1 MRLFRHRRGRIIMAT
16 MASADGGQGAATD
29 ETRYVLR
36 AENISKR
43 FGAVVALDGAS
54 LDIPA
59 GKVTALVGDNGAG
72 KSTLV
77 KTLSGVVRPDGGTIR
92 VGGQIVQI
100 SDPRV
105 ARGLGIHTVFQDL
118 ALVGSLDIVENVFL
132 GSELYKTVAG
142 VRTPLLDRQRMT
154 DATTRALAD
163 LRVTTISD
171 LTLPVESLSGGQRQ
185 TVAIASAVRQEARL
199 LILDEP
205 TAALGVKQAGEVLRT
220 VERLRESGA
229 AVLLISHNLREVFAV
244 SDFIAVMFLGQVIG
258 VFEAAKVTEE
268 KIVATI
274 VGVERRR
281 PEAV

>member
-1 MRLFRHRRGRIIMAT
+1 MAT

-229 AVLLISHNLREVFAV
+229 AVLLISHNLREVFA
-244 SDFIAVMFLGQVIG
+244 SQ
-258 VFEAAKVTEE
+258 TSS
-268 KIVATI
+268 
-274 VGVERRR
+274 R
-281 PEAV
+281 

>member
-1 MRLFRHRRGRIIMAT
+1 MAT
-16 MASADGGQGAATD
+16 IAYTDGGPRGTTD
-29 ETRYVLR
+29 ATRYVLR

-77 KTLSGVVRPDGGTIR
+77 KTLSGVLRPDGGSIR
-92 VGGQIVQI
+92 VDGQPVQI

-132 GSELYKTVAG
+132 GAELYKTVAG
-142 VRTPLLDRQRMT
+142 VRTPWLDRQRMT
-154 DATTRALAD
+154 DATAKALAD

-171 LTLPVESLSGGQRQ
+171 LSLPVESLSGGQRQ

-258 VFEAAKVTEE
+258 VFEAANVTEE
-268 KIVATI
+268 KVVATI

>member
-1 MRLFRHRRGRIIMAT
+1 MAT
-16 MASADGGQGAATD
+16 MASAHGGEGAATN
-29 ETRYVLR
+29 EIRYVLR

-92 VGGQIVQI
+92 VGDRIVQI
-100 SDPRV
+100 TDPRV

-132 GSELYKTVAG
+132 GSELYRTVAG
-142 VRTPLLDRQRMT
+142 LRTPLLDRQSMT
-154 DATTRALAD
+154 DATARALAD

-171 LTLPVESLSGGQRQ
+171 LALPVESLSGGQRQ

-281 PEAV
+281 PEAI

>member
-1 MRLFRHRRGRIIMAT
+1 MAT
-16 MASADGGQGAATD
+16 MATANDDESALGGAS
-29 ETRYVLR
+29 RYVLR
-36 AENISKR
+36 AKNISKR
-43 FGAVVALDGAS
+43 YGAVVALDDAT

-59 GKVTALVGDNGAG
+59 NKVTALVGDNGAG
-72 KSTLV
+72 KSTFV
-77 KTLSGVVRPDGGTIR
+77 KILSGVVRPDGGTIR
-92 VGGQIVQI
+92 VGGEAVQI

-132 GSELYKTVAG
+132 GSELYRNVAG
-142 VRTPLLDRQRMT
+142 VRTPWLDRQSMT
-154 DATTRALAD
+154 EATAKALAD

-220 VERLRESGA
+220 VERLREAGA

-258 VFEAAKVTEE
+258 VFEATKVTEE
-268 KIVATI
+268 EIVATI

-281 PEAV
+281 PEAI